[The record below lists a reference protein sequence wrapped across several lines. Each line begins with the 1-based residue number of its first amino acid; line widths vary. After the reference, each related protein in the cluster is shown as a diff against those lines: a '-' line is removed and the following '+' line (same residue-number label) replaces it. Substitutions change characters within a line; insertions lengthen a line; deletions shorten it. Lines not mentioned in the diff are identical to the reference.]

1 MRCLAAA
8 IGLIC
13 GRPASSKELL
23 FAMGCNPRPE
33 RLWGVFRLPVVL
45 SSCFVKVNLSSEL
58 YENSKKILKY
68 LGWLVGYF
76 LVNPK
81 VVSGRYTSH
90 TIAPTKDIELNF
102 I

>member
-1 MRCLAAA
+1 
-8 IGLIC
+8 
-13 GRPASSKELL
+13 
-23 FAMGCNPRPE
+23 
-33 RLWGVFRLPVVL
+33 
-45 SSCFVKVNLSSEL
+45 
-58 YENSKKILKY
+58 
-68 LGWLVGYF
+68 